1 MTNNYM
7 AMILLTEKDDDIRG
21 LTKNRNIA
29 STPVGG
35 RYRVIDFALSNMV
48 NAGMRN
54 VGLFV
59 GRQNSRSLVDHLGS
73 GGPWDLDRKIDGM
86 FVFNFAGGE
95 SSRADISILENN
107 LEYFYRSK
115 QDHVFVT
122 TSYMVCSMDA
132 KKFIKEHEK
141 SESDISI
148 IYKNVKNADIS
159 FYGCDTLDL
168 NEDGYVEGVGK
179 NLHFKKEEKIS
190 LEGFIMSKNTLIKMI
205 CEATQKGSYTSFK
218 ELVSNN
224 VKRFKVKGLEF
235 EGYLRCINSTK
246 EYFNFNMD
254 LLETDVRRDL
264 FFRNGRILTKI
275 KDTPPSLFKN
285 GSDVR
290 NSLIANGCTIEGSV
304 KNSIVSRHVKIEAGT
319 EIDGCVILQDCTIKK
334 GSKLKNVVID
344 KNTVIAEGEELKAS
358 LAFPLV
364 IEKKIGINSERFKE
378 LYWPLEDL

>member
-48 NAGMRN
+48 NAGLRN

-59 GRQNSRSLVDHLGS
+59 GKQNSRSLVDHLGS
-73 GGPWDLDRKIDGM
+73 GGSWDLDRKIDGM
-86 FVFNFAGGE
+86 FLFNFAGGE
-95 SSRADISILENN
+95 GSRTDICILENN
-107 LEYFYRSK
+107 LEYFYRSR

-132 KKFIKEHEK
+132 KKFIKEHE
-141 SESDISI
+141 ESGADISVV
-148 IYKNVKNADIS
+148 YKNVKNADVS
-159 FYGCDTLDL
+159 FYGCDTLNL
-168 NEDGYVEGVGK
+168 NEDGYVEGIGK

-190 LEGFIMSKNTLIKMI
+190 LEGFIMKKDTLIKMI
-205 CEATQKGSYTSFK
+205 CEATQNGSYTSFK
-218 ELVSNN
+218 ALISSNVN
-224 VKRFKVKGLEF
+224 KYKVKGIEF

-246 EYFNFNMD
+246 EYFKFNMD
-254 LLETDVRRDL
+254 LLNIDVRRDL

-275 KDTPPSLFKN
+275 KDTPPSLFKKE
-285 GSDVR
+285 SDVT

-304 KNSIVSRHVKIEAGT
+304 KNSIISRHVKIEEGT
-319 EIDGCVILQDCTIKK
+319 EIEDCVILQDCTIKK

-358 LAFPLV
+358 VEFPLV

-378 LYWPLEDL
+378 LYWPLEDF